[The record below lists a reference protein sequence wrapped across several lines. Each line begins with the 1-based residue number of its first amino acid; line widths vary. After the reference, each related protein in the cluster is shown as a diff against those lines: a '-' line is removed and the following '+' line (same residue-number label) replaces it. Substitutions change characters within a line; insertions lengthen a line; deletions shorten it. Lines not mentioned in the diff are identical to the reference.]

1 MFVILN
7 AIEYILIWS
16 CCFAWKIIL
25 SLKIQ
30 IALTLRSQLCV
41 FCRDFSGSWDT
52 EHVSRAGYVVPRR
65 RLNTKTIL
73 KVVFACSYVI
83 NVPLPRPVPYPYPR
97 PLLTPAPKVSQSSG
111 SKNQPVWRIR
121 ILIFNRIL
129 ILRSYFSTTKTSY
142 IVWDLPLLQQGKIW
156 ASLILKV
163 KPPRKFR
170 IQLWN
175 RSRRRRFQT
184 VTGKII
190 WILRIP
196 DPSPCTEQYL
206 SKAQITIALLWTA
219 LLSSIVDVS
228 EHAYIATVS
237 APGPAR
243 VQAAPSLITYSRI

>member
-142 IVWDLPLLQQGKIW
+142 IVWNLPLLQQGQIW
-156 ASLILKV
+156 AI
-163 KPPRKFR
+163 
-170 IQLWN
+170 
-175 RSRRRRFQT
+175 
-184 VTGKII
+184 
-190 WILRIP
+190 
-196 DPSPCTEQYL
+196 
-206 SKAQITIALLWTA
+206 
-219 LLSSIVDVS
+219 
-228 EHAYIATVS
+228 
-237 APGPAR
+237 
-243 VQAAPSLITYSRI
+243 